1 MPRRIETEADAER
14 VRAHRR
20 KWYAQNGTHSRAKT
34 REYHKK
40 LKEWYVSY
48 KEGLSCIKCGES
60 HPGCLDFHHRDGSQK
75 EFSICMGVTRRMS
88 KERILKEIA
97 KCDVLCRNCHAKLHW
112 EIRFEA
118 SKSKEQN
125 SKQLKL
131 F

>member
-1 MPRRIETEADAER
+1 
-14 VRAHRR
+14 
-20 KWYAQNGTHSRAKT
+20 
-34 REYHKK
+34 
-40 LKEWYVSY
+40 
-48 KEGLSCIKCGES
+48 
-60 HPGCLDFHHRDGSQK
+60 
-75 EFSICMGVTRRMS
+75 MGVTRRMS